1 MASAEKHE
9 KYHLKGLVWFHGF
22 TASHWVLEFRNGSLI
37 ARSSRGGRG
46 AVEVTGHMRHW
57 EEPVTDEM
65 LARIEPAVP
74 GSAPAMMGFDF
85 VICDGEP
92 GTAVLNRPLNF
103 SSFSKKCHKSSGSS
117 H

>member
-1 MASAEKHE
+1 MASGE

-22 TASHWVLEFRNGSLI
+22 SASHWILEFKGGSLI
-37 ARSSRGGRG
+37 ARSSRGPSH
-46 AVEVTGHMRHW
+46 AEDVVGHMRHW

-85 VICDGEP
+85 VLCDGEP
-92 GTAVLNRPLNF
+92 GPAVLNRPLNF
-103 SSFSKKCHKSSGSS
+103 STFSRSCRKSSASS
-117 H
+117 L